1 MWIKRHLPCTISG
14 RRTGISYHIHCRTDI
29 HYFMGGG
36 GCRTDISC
44 LMGGLQGRYQLS
56 HGGLQNRYQLYHGEL
71 YDRHQLSH
79 GGTVGQISVISWRT
93 VEPIS
98 VISWG
103 TVEQISVI
111 SWGDCRVDISYQMH
125 VQCSR
130 TEYQLSDIGQQ
141 DRFFIY

>member
-1 MWIKRHLPCTISG
+1 MWNKRHLPCTIQG

-29 HYFMGGG
+29 HYFMGVGAVG
-36 GCRTDISC
+36 QISVVSWGVCRVDISCLMEDCRTDISYIMGNCTTDISC

-56 HGGLQNRYQLYHGEL
+56 HGGLQNRYQLSHGEL
-71 YDRHQLSH
+71 QNRYQLSH
-79 GGTVGQISVISWRT
+79 GGN
-93 VEPIS
+93 
-98 VISWG
+98 
-103 TVEQISVI
+103 
-111 SWGDCRVDISYQMH
+111 CRVDISYQMH